1 MAQNPIGTA
10 IDRDR
15 MVELGREE
23 GAFVADVAEQV
34 ETAGLPD
41 GSAVVWR
48 LREEGDVPRLAL
60 VPVPE
65 AEIPDDTV
73 AGHVGEDDA
82 VPIPRALVA
91 EGLELDPEEY
101 DPDNP
106 LLFKPG
112 EIESGVAAAAMPTG
126 APAPAADT
134 ALELQPVRFA
144 DGTPYRDDPVPE
156 ESLDSDP
163 IAEAALDRDAE
174 AEGAPQSGTVSA
186 PIDSSFVDDVLASRG
201 VDREQ
206 VIEVLEAVAR
216 HDLIGPEDDATE
228 YDPLTVDDRAVI
240 VVDADVWEAEIAPEV
255 DVDRDALDAARKIHH
270 RQAADLYER
279 ANADEER
286 EIAESRDAVV
296 VKH

>member
-1 MAQNPIGTA
+1 
-10 IDRDR
+10 
-15 MVELGREE
+15 MVELGRED
-23 GAFVADVAEQV
+23 GAFAVDVGGQI
-34 ETAGLPD
+34 ETADLPD

-65 AEIPDDTV
+65 DEVPDGTV
-73 AGHVGEDDA
+73 AGYVGEDA
-82 VPIPRALVA
+82 TVPIPRAIVT
-91 EGLELDPEEY
+91 EGLDLDSQEY

-106 LLFKPG
+106 LLFKPD
-112 EIESGVAAAAMPTG
+112 EIDEGAAAAAMPTG
-126 APAPAADT
+126 APAPAAGT

-144 DGTPYRDDPVPE
+144 DGTPYRDEPVPE

-163 IAEAALDRDAE
+163 IAEAELERDAD
-174 AEGAPQSGTVSA
+174 AESAPQAGTVSA
-186 PIDSSFVDDVLASRG
+186 PIDAGFVDDVLATRG
-201 VDREQ
+201 VDGEQ
-206 VIEVLEAVAR
+206 VIEVLEALAR
-216 HDLIGPEDDATE
+216 HDLIGPEDDATK

-240 VVDADVWEAEIAPEV
+240 VVDADVWEAEIAPAV

-270 RQAADLYER
+270 RQAASLYDR

-296 VKH
+296 VQR

>member
-15 MVELGREE
+15 MVELGRED
-23 GAFVADVAEQV
+23 GAFVVDVAEQV
-34 ETAGLPD
+34 ETADLPD
-41 GSAVVWR
+41 GAAVVWR
-48 LREEGDVPRLAL
+48 LRKEGDVARLAL

-65 AEIPDDTV
+65 DEVPDDTV
-73 AGHVGEDDA
+73 AGRVGEDESL
-82 VPIPRALVA
+82 PIPRSLIT
-91 EGLELDPEEY
+91 EGLELDPEAY
-101 DPDNP
+101 DPENP
-106 LLFKPG
+106 LLFKRG
-112 EIESGVAAAAMPTG
+112 EIGEVAAAAAMPTG

-144 DGTPYRDDPVPE
+144 DGTPFHDEPVPE

-163 IAEAALDRDAE
+163 IAEAELERDADAGGE
-174 AEGAPQSGTVSA
+174 PQSGTVSA
-186 PIDSSFVDDVLASRG
+186 PIDSSFVNEVLTNRG

-206 VIEVLEAVAR
+206 VIEVLEAIAR

-255 DVDRDALDAARKIHH
+255 DVERDALDAARKIHH
-270 RQAADLYER
+270 RQAADLYDR

-296 VKH
+296 VKR